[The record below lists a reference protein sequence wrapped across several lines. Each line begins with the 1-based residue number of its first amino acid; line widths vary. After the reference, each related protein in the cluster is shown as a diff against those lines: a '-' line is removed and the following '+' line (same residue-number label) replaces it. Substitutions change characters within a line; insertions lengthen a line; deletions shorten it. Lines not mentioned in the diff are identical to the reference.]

1 MHDWRNSPQAHL
13 LRCHLSAFVPLAIQ
27 EYLLGQRSL
36 VLPRHDLAQ
45 VIAAHGDAIL
55 YRVPGQTARA
65 VSALVEAVAILAF
78 CPGGVTLAA
87 LDLHFEVPPRQA
99 MTLLEEQGL
108 LQSTASPVRPSS
120 PPKPGPAE
128 TGQAVPSPSFE
139 EIYRRRTS
147 LWSPPQEV

>member
-1 MHDWRNSPQAHL
+1 MYDWRNSPQVHL
-13 LRCHLSAFVPLAIQ
+13 LRCHLSAFVPLVIQ
-27 EYLLGQRSL
+27 EYLLGQRLL

-45 VIAAHGDAIL
+45 VIAAHGDALL
-55 YRVPGQTARA
+55 YRVPGQTARV

-99 MTLLEEQGL
+99 MALLEEQGL

-120 PPKPGPAE
+120 PPKPGPVD
-128 TGQAVPSPSFE
+128 TGQTVPSPTFE
-139 EIYRRRTS
+139 EIYRRRVS
-147 LWSPPQEV
+147 LRAPQEV